1 METHSVNYYDIEGV
15 FLALFFDFCSF
26 FFLEVLIFFFQTVLL
41 FGVKALIMKI

>member
-1 METHSVNYYDIEGV
+1 METHLVNYYDIEGV

-26 FFLEVLIFFFQTVLL
+26 FFLEVLNFVHTVLL